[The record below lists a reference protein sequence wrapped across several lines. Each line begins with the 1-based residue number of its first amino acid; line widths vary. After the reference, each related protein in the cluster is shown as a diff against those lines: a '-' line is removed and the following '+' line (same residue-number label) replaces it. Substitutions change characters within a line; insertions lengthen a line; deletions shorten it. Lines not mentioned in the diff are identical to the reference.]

1 MTAKTVVKDGSSF
14 AKRISCLKFEPRSR
28 TSLVKVADWLLL
40 RLLLWAV
47 FYFITNKKTLRSSS
61 SNGIL
66 YQDSITGKIETL
78 GSIFSNE
85 TRKSEAVCVPS
96 YYREY
101 II

>member
-1 MTAKTVVKDGSSF
+1 MSKTVKPSWSFPSKSSQLATFTLTTVGS
-14 AKRISCLKFEPRSR
+14 
-28 TSLVKVADWLLL
+28 LL
-40 RLLLWAV
+40 
-47 FYFITNKKTLRSSS
+47 FYNKQKTLLSSS

-85 TRKSEAVCVPS
+85 TRKSEAACVPS